1 MAKRHDAVLKQL
13 IDAWSPE
20 WTPLL
25 CSRVG
30 LSPNLRADPL
40 DADLSIASNQA
51 DKLFRLE
58 DGAAGLLHL
67 ELESSWAGGQALDDL
82 LLYNVLAHHRYG
94 GPVYSVLMLLRR
106 QAWSPEITGLLRR
119 AGAAEQTL
127 HEFHY
132 TPLRMW
138 ELPCEPLLQGPL
150 GTLPLALLTDEAQT
164 ALQQT
169 IARIDRRLQQDA
181 PTPAVGDNLWMTC
194 GLLLCMRM
202 DREQALR
209 LFQGA
214 RTMQD
219 SSLYQWILAEGRGE
233 GRAEGRAEG
242 QLQGELAALRRTL
255 RRQGSQ
261 RFGAPHLEDETALTS
276 IVEIA
281 RLERMIDRIR
291 SAAGWTDLLGTP

>member
-13 IDAWSPE
+13 IDAWSPQ

-25 CSRVG
+25 CEQAG

-82 LLYNVLAHHRYG
+82 LLYNVLARRRYG

-106 QAWSPEITGLLRR
+106 QAWSPEITGVLHHLGTDGR
-119 AGAAEQTL
+119 TI

-132 TPLRMW
+132 TPMRMW
-138 ELPCEPLLQGPL
+138 EMQCVPLLQGPL

-164 ALQQT
+164 DLRQT
-169 IARIDRRLQQDA
+169 IARIDQRLQQDA
-181 PTPAVGDNLWMTC
+181 PTPAIGDSLWTTC
-194 GLLLCMRM
+194 SLLLGMRM
-202 DREQALR
+202 EREQALR

-214 RTMQD
+214 RTMRD
-219 SSLYQWILAEGRGE
+219 SSVYQGILEEGRGE
-233 GRAEGRAEG
+233 G
-242 QLQGELAALRRTL
+242 LIQGELSALRRTL
-255 RRQGSQ
+255 RWLCEQ
-261 RFGAPHLEDETALTS
+261 RFGAPRPEDESALNS
-276 IVEIA
+276 VADVA
-281 RLERMIDRIR
+281 RLERMTRR
-291 SAAGWTDLLGTP
+291 VLSAANWADLLSTQ